1 LLFEIWRPGSTQDK
15 RAALTDIF
23 EAIGTY
29 RGAAIDMGWVF
40 YSARSRLNT
49 HDATNTPCV
58 SYGAIGDRT

>member
-1 LLFEIWRPGSTQDK
+1 LAARIDERQRT
-15 RAALTDIF
+15 ALTNIF

-29 RGAAIDMGWVF
+29 QGAVIDMGWVF

-49 HDATNTPCV
+49 HDATNAPCG